1 MAVPAGNDDAR
12 LFRIRVPGS
21 ERSTAVTVRLTDETA
36 WIAVGSRH
44 RRLPLTVPEA
54 WALFKALADALDTAG
69 EPPGF
74 LATPVKR
81 DTTKG
86 R

>member
-1 MAVPAGNDDAR
+1 MSAVPADNDGAR

-21 ERSTAVTVRLTDETA
+21 DKSTAVTVRMTDESA
-36 WIAVGSRH
+36 WIAIGARH

-69 EPPGF
+69 DPPAF
-74 LATPVKR
+74 LSRPVHR
-81 DTTKG
+81 DTK
-86 R
+86 